1 MSKTSSTPLP
11 PYFKFPLIAVGIM
24 TLVKLTFY
32 NLDVDQQTSSNTQIF
47 IHMGLIILSIFF
59 TLHTLDKR
67 PGREASFIDDAKDGL
82 KAGAIYALLATSL
95 VVIYYNFID
104 TDFFDQM
111 QQRIFERADTE
122 DAELSEAERREK
134 IESFFNLS
142 NWTLATLTGY
152 MALAIV
158 YSLLMALFM
167 KVLRKVRRV
176 ENRRDHDGSKSDRPN

>member
-1 MSKTSSTPLP
+1 MSKTTPLP
-11 PYFKFPLIAVGIM
+11 PYFKFPLIAVGVM
-24 TLVKLTFY
+24 TLVKLTFF

-47 IHMGLIILSIFF
+47 IHMALIILSIFF
-59 TLHTLDKR
+59 TLHALDRR
-67 PGREASFIDDAKDGL
+67 PGRQASFIDDAKDGL

-111 QQRIFERADTE
+111 QERIYARSAEE

-176 ENRRDHDGSKSDRPN
+176 ENRPNQDTSSNDRPS